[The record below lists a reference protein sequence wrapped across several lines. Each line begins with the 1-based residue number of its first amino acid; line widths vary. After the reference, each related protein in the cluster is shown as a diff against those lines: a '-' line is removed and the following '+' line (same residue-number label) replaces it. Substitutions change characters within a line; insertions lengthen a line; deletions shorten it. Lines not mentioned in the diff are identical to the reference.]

1 MTILIDI
8 DGVIFNTQE
17 TLLKWLNSF
26 HLLNYTIEDITS
38 YDWFDKTFIDPWE
51 PMEFEEFWNDIAVN
65 QQAIDY
71 ILKWKH
77 EGHNIKFVTATY
89 YHHALPYKIYK
100 LLDYF
105 KGEFNDKDVIICHDK
120 EMIKGNILIDDC
132 YDNINKFAMNF
143 GYYGILYKQPWNFK
157 QFIDKE
163 SNCKIWCY
171 DTWNGIDSCIQ
182 YLNENG

>member
-1 MTILIDI
+1 MTILVDI

-17 TLLKWLNSF
+17 TLLDWLNIRYDT
-26 HLLNYTIEDITS
+26 NYIIHDITS
-38 YDWFDKTFIDPWE
+38 YDWFDKTFESSWE
-51 PMEFEEFWNDIAVN
+51 ATEYEVFWDYVKAN
-65 QQAIDY
+65 QQSIDY

-77 EGHNIKFVTATY
+77 EGHIVKFVTASRY
-89 YHHALPYKIYK
+89 NESLPRKIYK

-132 YDNINKFAMNF
+132 YDNIKKFAMNF
-143 GYYGILYKQPWNFK
+143 GCYGILYKQPWNFK

-163 SNCKIWCY
+163 SNYQIWCY
-171 DTWNGIDSCIQ
+171 DTWSGIDSCIQ